1 MVVLDATTLFYLLDP
16 DAKAPTDPQTGLPVP
31 RVRER
36 VEYLVSRLEKNREQV
51 VVPTPALS
59 ELLVRAGTAGPG
71 YLEILNKSAVF
82 RIADFD
88 QRAAVEAAAAIR
100 EAIGAGD
107 KRSGSTSPWAKIKFD
122 RQIIA
127 IAKVA
132 GASTIYSDDDDIARL
147 SRSAGIAVV
156 RIQDL
161 PLSPESSQLA
171 LLLDAAEGTANPED

>member
-16 DAKAPTDPQTGLPVP
+16 DARAPTDPQTGLPVS
-31 RVRER
+31 RVKER
-36 VEYLVSRLEKNREQV
+36 VEYLVGTLEKNRDKV

-100 EAIGAGD
+100 EAIDAGD

-122 RQIIA
+122 RQIVA

-161 PLSPESSQLA
+161 PLSPESSRLT
-171 LLLDAAEGTANPED
+171 LPLDGAEDTANPEG

>member
-16 DAKAPTDPQTGLPVP
+16 DSKAPTDSQTGLPVS

-36 VEYLVSRLEKNREQV
+36 VLCLVSTLEKNREKI

-59 ELLVRAGTAGPG
+59 ELLVRAGTAGPE
-71 YLEILNKSAVF
+71 YLEILSKNAVF

-88 QRAAVEAAAAIR
+88 LRAAVEAAAAIR
-100 EAIGAGD
+100 EAIDAGD
-107 KRSGSTSPWAKIKFD
+107 KRSGSASPWAKIKFD

-147 SRSAGIAVV
+147 LRNSGIAVL

-171 LLLDAAEGTANPED
+171 LPLDTAEDTGNHEG